1 MIYYIADNH
10 FGHKNVIRFDN
21 RPFADT
27 VLMDEVLVHNWNER
41 VTEDDTV
48 YILGDCFWKN
58 EENSVKLIQ
67 RLKGHKHLIRGNHDR
82 VHGRLRFYYESIEH
96 YAEINDND
104 RLVILCHYPIP
115 FYKNQHYGAVMLYGH
130 VHNTRE
136 QDFIEKWKRELWE
149 SEIPCNMINVGCM
162 MEYMKYTPRTL
173 DEILAA
179 NPAPEFRKIRSRKEM
194 TQNDIL
200 DRRHSR
206 QPDAGRVVLF
216 KNAAYRR

>member
-1 MIYYIADNH
+1 MLQIVIGVEIHSFEYDKEKQTRKGALPMTKQRKLRHLEYYDLQAEYDDLYAKSKQGATFTH
-10 FGHKNVIRFDN
+10 
-21 RPFADT
+21 
-27 VLMDEVLVHNWNER
+27 L
-41 VTEDDTV
+41 TEDDTV

-173 DEILAA
+173 NEILAA
-179 NPAPEFRKIRSRKEM
+179 NPAPEFRKN
-194 TQNDIL
+194 TQQKRD
-200 DRRHSR
+200 DS
-206 QPDAGRVVLF
+206 
-216 KNAAYRR
+216 K

>member
-27 VLMDEVLVHNWNER
+27 VLMDGVLVHNWNER

-67 RLKGHKHLIRGNHDR
+67 RLKGHKHLIQGNHDR

-179 NPAPEFRKIRSRKEM
+179 NPAPEFRKN
-194 TQNDIL
+194 TQQKRD
-200 DRRHSR
+200 DS
-206 QPDAGRVVLF
+206 
-216 KNAAYRR
+216 K

>member
-27 VLMDEVLVHNWNER
+27 VLMDEVLVHNWNAR

-58 EENSVKLIQ
+58 EENSIKLIQ

-179 NPAPEFRKIRSRKEM
+179 NPAPEFRKN
-194 TQNDIL
+194 TQQKRD
-200 DRRHSR
+200 DS
-206 QPDAGRVVLF
+206 
-216 KNAAYRR
+216 K

>member
-67 RLKGHKHLIRGNHDR
+67 SLKGHKHLIRGNHDR

-149 SEIPCNMINVGCM
+149 SEIQCNMINVGCM

-173 DEILAA
+173 NEILAA
-179 NPAPEFRKIRSRKEM
+179 NPAPEFRKN
-194 TQNDIL
+194 TQQKRD
-200 DRRHSR
+200 DS
-206 QPDAGRVVLF
+206 
-216 KNAAYRR
+216 K